1 MSADSEH
8 RLTSEEDESV
18 TVTGQENTASTSSK
32 GNSKLTPVE
41 EDYTKNTVRAGAVE
55 TPPEEIL
62 GASEAS
68 ITAEDDDFQEITVQ
82 TEASWYAPLPIPI
95 GVVNDNFQGDDNH
108 PLHRGRWII
117 FLNYNT
123 ANSGTHYTNKYCET
137 LTNRAHFKINGD
149 GDAESD
155 DVLIS
160 ALTRA
165 EVKQPFYVDFQTEI
179 KHAAG
184 QDPRHF
190 FFALC
195 TPDPRDGVIQ
205 YSNLYGKILFSLIAY
220 DSFDGHTNAWFAQ
233 ADDGVVI
240 SWSEDNLWSADTIYR
255 IRAEL
260 QSDNGLL
267 RIIVTVYDE
276 ADNMIWTTTLSG
288 VSNSRSRTLRAMF
301 TAYTTEDNVNYT
313 EFFVDNFKEVRNSSR
328 KAKVIVSIKHGAEFI
343 MASEDVIDFNVSNR
357 EGSYPS
363 ASLSLKNI
371 AHKYHNLS
379 VVDEIEIRAGWDH
392 ILYLL
397 FRGNIDT
404 PEKRFPPSTVDIAS
418 NKGFARRLDFLETHN
433 ESWVTEDSGS
443 IVQYLISEYFSGIF
457 TADWVAQGI
466 ETSLDSDGEMVGS
479 LIQKLASMN
488 GFIVYVDF
496 NKCLHF
502 LRAEDEESQS
512 NLVLR
517 EAEDVLDIVNRMVDE
532 IINSVTVNGASDS
545 YTAEDAASIA
555 AYWKRERSFSDE
567 SLTSANAV
575 QSRAEELLAALKDPF
590 QEIPIKLPE
599 VFLIELYDRCVIDC
613 SHVGLDNEEIS
624 VKSTNYNFSSGGYRT
639 TINGLHK
646 GFSIAELLADTNRKL
661 QGIT

>member
-1 MSADSEH
+1 MSAPSDKPLISD
-8 RLTSEEDESV
+8 EEDDESI
-18 TVTGQENTASTSSK
+18 TVKGKTNTALPSSVLAK
-32 GNSKLTPVE
+32 SKLTPVE
-41 EDYTKNTVRAGAVE
+41 EDYDKNTIHAGAV
-55 TPPEEIL
+55 TSEEITVE
-62 GASEAS
+62 GESAE
-68 ITAEDDDFQEITVQ
+68 ITAEDEDFHEITVQ
-82 TEASWYAPLPIPI
+82 TEASWYPPLPIPE
-95 GVVNDNFQGDDNH
+95 GVDNDNFQGDDNH

-117 FLNYNT
+117 FLGYNKEN
-123 ANSGTHYTNKYCET
+123 AGTHYGQKYCET
-137 LTNRAHFKINGD
+137 LSNRAHFKINGS
-149 GDAESD
+149 GEVNST
-155 DVLIS
+155 DVFIS

-165 EVKQPFYVDFQTEI
+165 EVRQPMTIDFDFEI
-179 KHAAG
+179 KESEG
-184 QDPRHF
+184 QDPRAF
-190 FFALC
+190 QFALC
-195 TPDPRDGVIQ
+195 TPDPRDGFIQ
-205 YSNLYGKILFSLIAY
+205 DSNLYGRVMWSIQALVSGSGKTHFWSIDSGGSGTSTDSESWEPDLLYHLKLTLTQEQGMLKVIWLLTSGGY
-220 DSFDGHTNAWFAQ
+220 SFDGGMYI
-233 ADDGVVI
+233 D
-240 SWSEDNLWSADTIYR
+240 
-255 IRAEL
+255 
-260 QSDNGLL
+260 
-267 RIIVTVYDE
+267 
-276 ADNMIWTTTLSG
+276 
-288 VSNSRSRTLRAMF
+288 NSRSRTIRSLF
-301 TAYTTEDNVNYT
+301 TAYSTEQNEAYT
-313 EFFVDNFKEVRNSSR
+313 EFFVDDFSVFRPTSK
-328 KAKVIVSIKHGAEFI
+328 KTKVIVSIKHGAEFI

-371 AHKYHNLS
+371 THKYHDLS
-379 VVDEIEIRAGWDH
+379 VVDEIEIRAGWEH
-392 ILYLL
+392 KLYLL
-397 FRGNIDT
+397 FRGNLDT
-404 PEKRFPPSTVDIAS
+404 PEKRFPPCTLDIAS

-433 ESWVTEDSGS
+433 ESWVTEDSGA
-443 IVQYLISEYFSGIF
+443 IVQYLISEYFSGVF

-502 LRAEDEESQS
+502 LRAEDEKSQS

-545 YTAEDAASIA
+545 YTAQDAASIA
-555 AYWKRERSFSDE
+555 AFWKRERSFSDE
-567 SLTSANAV
+567 SLTSAGAV

-613 SHVGLDNEEIS
+613 NHVGLDNEEIS
-624 VKSTNYNFSSGGYRT
+624 VKSTYYSFSSGGYRT